1 MEMYVYVCKSYFMR
15 VMRRYIIVL
24 HLNEMRILC
33 LCWTGTMCLNLNT
46 FTLFFLFQ
54 VLTDTKATSTLR
66 GQQHSYVHRHCS
78 HTDFTE
84 NTLKHSSTRVL
95 TLWSNTL
102 SIREKL
108 ESNVQP
114 LGPIVLS
121 STPSVLC
128 CVACIVQR
136 SRGCK
141 LILKTE
147 YQTACLIQ
155 FVCSVRVIHTLLIDD
170 VEMVVKRQFLLWYIL
185 FFLLL
190 IFYDK
195 RIALLCILYGCVS
208 CVIVKYY

>member
-1 MEMYVYVCKSYFMR
+1 MR
-15 VMRRYIIVL
+15 WGFFVFAEQERCVWI
-24 HLNEMRILC
+24 
-33 LCWTGTMCLNLNT
+33 WTRL
-46 FTLFFLFQ
+46 
-54 VLTDTKATSTLR
+54 
-66 GQQHSYVHRHCS
+66 HCS
-78 HTDFTE
+78 FFSRYWPIRRPPQRCGGSSTVMYTDIVHTDFTE

-155 FVCSVRVIHTLLIDD
+155 FVCSVRVIHTLLMDN

-190 IFYDK
+190 IFYNK